1 MRYLADASILIYR
14 INMEGWIDRERALE
28 LLGVKPQTLYAYVSR
43 GRVRMEPDPADSR
56 RSLYSAEDISQIVTR
71 RSRGRK
77 PEAIAES
84 SMSWGEPAIV
94 TGISTVH
101 RGHLLYRG
109 HNAIDLARSAS
120 LEEVAALL
128 WESAETPLF
137 ETAPTKQ
144 EQVFTALAD
153 AVADAIPMLVSDRK
167 TLRQEAT
174 AIVGRIAS
182 VCGAASGEDPIH
194 LRLARGWGCCPKTGD
209 KLRQALVA
217 VADHDLNASTF
228 ATRVTASTGASLPAS
243 ILAGLCALSGPRHG
257 GAFAMLNALV
267 EDARRIGCD
276 VAIDNWL
283 DRGARPLG
291 FGHPLYPGGD
301 PRAALLL
308 EGLQLDA
315 LLSEFRDTMVAKT
328 GLLPNCDFAL
338 VAMVGAL
345 GLPKDAPFHLFLIG
359 RSVGWCAH
367 AMEQNLN
374 GNLIRPRGRYRGT
387 LPV

>member
-1 MRYLADASILIYR
+1 MA
-14 INMEGWIDRERALE
+14 GWIDRERALE
-28 LLGVKPQTLYAYVSR
+28 LLSVKPQTLYAYVSR

-77 PEAIAES
+77 LEAIAES

-94 TGISTVH
+94 TSISTAY
-101 RGHLLYRG
+101 RGHLFYRG
-109 HNAIDLARSAS
+109 HNAMDLARSAS
-120 LEEVAALL
+120 LEEIAALL
-128 WESAETPLF
+128 WESAERPSF
-137 ETAPTKQ
+137 EPSPTKQ
-144 EQVFTALAD
+144 EQVFTALATMIPD
-153 AVADAIPMLVSDRK
+153 ARSMLVRDRK
-167 TLRQEAT
+167 TLGQEAA

-194 LRLARGWGCCPKTGD
+194 LRLARGWGCCSETGD

-217 VADHDLNASTF
+217 MADHDLNASTF

-243 ILAGLCALSGPRHG
+243 VLAGLCALSGPRHG
-257 GAFAMLNALV
+257 GAFAVLGALI
-267 EDARRIGCD
+267 EDARRMGCD

-283 DRGARPLG
+283 ERGARRLG

-301 PRAALLL
+301 PRATLLL
-308 EGLQLDA
+308 EGLRLDP
-315 LLSEFRDTMVAKT
+315 LLSEFRDVMMART

-345 GLPKDAPFHLFLIG
+345 DLPKDAPFCLFLIG

-367 AMEQNLN
+367 AMEQSRD
-374 GNLIRPRGRYRGT
+374 GNLIRPRGRYQGT
-387 LPV
+387 LPM